1 MDKLLFYGK
10 VILAGMLTGLCNG
23 LFGSGGGT
31 IAVPAMVHFLGFEEH
46 DAHATALAVI
56 LPLTMIS
63 SFIYFKNDFF
73 DWGMIWK
80 VALGGVGGGLLGAWL
95 LPKLS
100 SFWLRKIFGIFMI
113 IAAVRMLI

>member
-1 MDKLLFYGK
+1 MNKLLFYIK
-10 VILAGMLTGLCNG
+10 VILAGIMTGLCNG

-31 IAVPAMVHFLGFEEH
+31 IAVPAMIHFLDFEEH

-56 LPLTMIS
+56 LPLTFIS
-63 SFIYFKNDFF
+63 SIIYFKNDFF
-73 DWGMIWK
+73 NWSMIWK

-95 LPKLS
+95 LPKVP

-113 IAAVRMLI
+113 IAAIRMLM